1 MQDQSYSF
9 PGHGSGQVVGA
20 VEARKAAG
28 EGGVIDFAS
37 WVVALLAARRS
48 AADMVMRPDLLTGLV
63 SAATARTEDP
73 LADFLRELVR
83 QKISASAVSDLYIPA
98 AATQLGDQWMDDRL
112 GFAEVTLA
120 AARLQSMLRAISASW
135 SADRAGAVAA
145 PCVLLC
151 VAPGEQHTLGALVLL
166 GQLRRSG
173 VSVRLALG
181 PDAAE
186 LSAIF
191 AATRLDGVLISASGS
206 ARLAQLSRFVQTLR
220 ALGPQGLR
228 IVIGGG
234 VVGQVSDVI
243 SVVGAD
249 AVASDIGQAL
259 DACGVRNRD
268 EARLRARA

>member
-1 MQDQSYSF
+1 MQDQSYNF
-9 PGHGSGQVVGA
+9 PGQVSGA
-20 VEARKAAG
+20 VAARKAAG

-48 AADMVMRPDLLTGLV
+48 AADMVMRADLLAGLMA
-63 SAATARTEDP
+63 AATAPTEEP
-73 LADFLRELVR
+73 LTAFLRELVR
-83 QKISASAVSDLYIPA
+83 QKISVAAVSDLYIPA
-98 AATQLGDQWMDDRL
+98 AAARLGEDWMDDRVC
-112 GFAEVTLA
+112 FAEVTLA
-120 AARLQSMLRAISASW
+120 TARLQSMLRAISASW
-135 SADRAGAVAA
+135 SADRAGADVD

-191 AATRLDGVLISASGS
+191 AATCMDGVLISASGS
-206 ARLAQLSRFVQTLR
+206 AKLAQLSRFVQILR
-220 ALGPQGLR
+220 ALGPQNLR

-234 VVGQVSDVI
+234 VIGQGNDVATL
-243 SVVGAD
+243 VGAD
-249 AVASDIGQAL
+249 AAASDIGQAL
-259 DACGVRNRD
+259 AACGVRNRA
-268 EARLRARA
+268 EARMRARA

>member
-9 PGHGSGQVVGA
+9 PGQATGA
-20 VEARKAAG
+20 VEARKVAG

-48 AADMVMRPDLLTGLV
+48 AADMVLRADLLAGLV
-63 SAATARTEDP
+63 ASSTAETDEP
-73 LADFLRELVR
+73 LTVFLRELVR
-83 QKISASAVSDLYIPA
+83 QKISVSAVSDLYIPA
-98 AATQLGDQWMDDRL
+98 AAAQLGEDWMDDRI

-120 AARLQSMLRAISASW
+120 TARLQSMLRAISASW
-135 SADRAGAVAA
+135 SADRADAA
-145 PCVLLC
+145 ADPCVLLC

-173 VSVRLALG
+173 ISVRLALG

-191 AATRLDGVLISASGS
+191 AATRMDGVLISASGS
-206 ARLAQLSRFVQTLR
+206 ARLAQLCRFVQTLR

-234 VVGQVSDVI
+234 VIGQGNDVAAL
-243 SVVGAD
+243 VGAD
-249 AVASDIGQAL
+249 AAVSDIGQAL
-259 DACGVRNRD
+259 SACGVRNRA
-268 EARLRARA
+268 EARARIRA